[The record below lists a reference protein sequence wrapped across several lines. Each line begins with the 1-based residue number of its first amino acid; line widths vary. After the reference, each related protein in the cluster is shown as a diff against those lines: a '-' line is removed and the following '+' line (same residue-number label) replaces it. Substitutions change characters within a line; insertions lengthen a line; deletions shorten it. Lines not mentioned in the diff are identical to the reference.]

1 MKGKLVVFLLFITGV
16 TSVWGQVDSV
26 GITRDSSD
34 QVTTPVAPGHTT
46 PQLRHDEPFS
56 NTNSTVLKAEEVP
69 PSLRKSL
76 DDPAYEN
83 WKEGTVRRHMQ
94 TGEYEV
100 EIVEGTEKKVWR
112 FNARGERIP
121 EE

>member
-26 GITRDSSD
+26 EIASDSSSN
-34 QVTTPVAPGHTT
+34 VTTPVAPGHTT

-56 NTNSTVLKAEEVP
+56 NANSTVLKAEEVP
-69 PSLRKSL
+69 PSLRKTL

-83 WKEGTVRRHMQ
+83 WKEGTIRRHMQ

-100 EIVEGTEKKVWR
+100 EIVEGTDKKFWR
-112 FNARGERIP
+112 FNAGGERIP
-121 EE
+121 EQ